1 MKISTRCI
9 AETNTPILGEKSIS
23 WKHCKRSAVMTREGW
38 PVCKQHGKAKHFN
51 SHPEVRR

>member
-51 SHPEVRR
+51 PHPEVRR